1 MYPENTFFQNIFSIE
16 VSPLTQNHWIYFGI
30 DFISLSLIILTNL
43 FIYLCILSLNVL
55 EIKTK
60 YSLTEILNKL
70 FFIQWG
76 LVCAFSSLDLI
87 SFFIFFEA
95 TLIPIFQIILQGG
108 SRERKSRAG
117 ILIALYTLL
126 GSIFMLFNIIYIF
139 NKYGTTNYLYLYTL
153 NFDIED
159 QKILWITFFLTFAAK
174 IPVFPFH
181 IWLPEAHVEAPT
193 IGSVLLAAL
202 LLKLG
207 VYGLIRFGLPLF
219 PYGQEFFK
227 HIVVTLTICSFFYT
241 NLTAIRQVD
250 IKKIIAYS
258 SVVHMNLIVLGIL
271 CLSVE
276 SLDGAIYQM
285 IAHGIVSG
293 ALFFCIGILYER
305 FKSRF
310 LWYYGGIAFILP
322 IYSIFLFI
330 FILANISFPMTSNFI
345 GEMLLFIGIFQDNFI
360 IGVFAMVSMF
370 FGIIYNMWTYN
381 RISFGNLK
389 MPYNMQ
395 KNSTN
400 FFSDINKKDFYILSI
415 LGFFLFIT
423 GIYSSL
429 ILDYIT
435 LNSTLLVDKN
445 FQALSKNT
453 LEIFAEN
460 NSNLLQNIENKKPF
474 SEEENIL
481 ESLLETYP
489 VNHPELFNKIVEYW
503 ISPKNCIIKEIHW
516 TEFAKSN
523 ASNDENPE
531 HISKIV
537 NDAVENVGNY
547 ARIPEAAYSKE
558 LAELE
563 KVKQLSAELESLNIR
578 LECITRHQNLF
589 ENIRHNL
596 KVISE
601 QKTLLPVAQEFEIT
615 LILTDGI
622 KVYNQIIVDSSALQE
637 ELEKLKLLSIYDAS
651 ECHKGDFMSRAKKFK
666 LNLDWCRYCKE
677 LNSLEKTLNELRI
690 NFATSSDC
698 NPCILKAIPEP
709 LHITNTWK
717 GF

>member
-1 MYPENTFFQNIFSIE
+1 MNFNILELISISVRVDLSPWIIKLLLIWPLFSLVFVTFIKKSDKEKLNLGLYLSSFSFILALILLWQMNSNNTFFQYIFDLEI
-16 VSPLTQNHWIYFGI
+16 SPLTQDHKIYFGI
-30 DFISLSLIILTNL
+30 DFISISLIILTNL
-43 FIYLCILSLNVL
+43 FTYLCILSLNIT
-55 EIKTK
+55 EIKKK
-60 YSLTEILNKL
+60 YTLTEILNKL

-76 LVCAFSSLDLI
+76 LLCAFSSLDLI

-126 GSIFMLFNIIYIF
+126 GSIFMLFNIIYLF
-139 NKYGTTNYLYLYTL
+139 NKYGTTNYLYLYTIS
-153 NFDIED
+153 FDIED
-159 QKILWITFFLTFAAK
+159 QKILWITFFLAFAAK

-207 VYGLIRFGLPLF
+207 IYGLIRFGLPLF
-219 PYGQEFFK
+219 PYGQEYFK
-227 HIVVTLTICSFFYT
+227 HVVVTLTICSFFYT

-345 GEMLLFIGIFQDNFI
+345 GEMLLFLGIFKDNFI
-360 IGVFAMVSMF
+360 IGVFACTSMF
-370 FGIIYNMWTYN
+370 WGIIYNIWTYN
-381 RISFGNLK
+381 RISFGNIKL
-389 MPYNMQ
+389 PYTEQ
-395 KNSTN
+395 KNSHN
-400 FFSDINKKDFYILSI
+400 FFKDINKKDLYILSI
-415 LGFFLFIT
+415 LLFFLILT

-435 LNSTLLVDKN
+435 LNSTRIVDKN
-445 FQALSKNT
+445 FYDLYLIDSGSPKEINQTVLVLATSLENKPNEIDSLNLKLNLLYERLGYISQHKDFFIGIKHNFDALKTLNKVLSPEDEFEMVFLLENAITTCNDIIKDSEEFQKNYHSIWSMELHT
-453 LEIFAEN
+453 NIVKALLLREDCSEPQIFGPGYRELEEKWRVYCKET
-460 NSNLLQNIENKKPF
+460 SNLTTVL
-474 SEEENIL
+474 S
-481 ESLLETYP
+481 SL
-489 VNHPELFNKIVEYW
+489 
-503 ISPKNCIIKEIHW
+503 
-516 TEFAKSN
+516 
-523 ASNDENPE
+523 
-531 HISKIV
+531 
-537 NDAVENVGNY
+537 
-547 ARIPEAAYSKE
+547 RIQ
-558 LAELE
+558 LAELDPE
-563 KVKQLSAELESLNIR
+563 
-578 LECITRHQNLF
+578 
-589 ENIRHNL
+589 
-596 KVISE
+596 
-601 QKTLLPVAQEFEIT
+601 
-615 LILTDGI
+615 G
-622 KVYNQIIVDSSALQE
+622 
-637 ELEKLKLLSIYDAS
+637 
-651 ECHKGDFMSRAKKFK
+651 
-666 LNLDWCRYCKE
+666 
-677 LNSLEKTLNELRI
+677 
-690 NFATSSDC
+690 C
-698 NPCILKAIPEP
+698 NPCILKAIKEP
-709 LHITNTWK
+709 KVLLNEIPKTC
-717 GF
+717 F